1 VKNVPFSLINH
12 IKHKSNRQPVAN
24 MWNSMMY
31 HDNTG
36 YHVARIYCEH
46 PVLSSVLVRTLTE
59 TQSNYK
65 SQLRIPASGNSA
77 YSASSYGSNNDKY
90 YDPRSAT
97 KLNLH
102 RSGNRNQ
109 RNNTNRYALQWRRQD
124 NMPPTPSR
132 QPDRFV
138 EVHDATPTPVASQ
151 RRNMLPSNTAGAA
164 QSPPPFKISGS
175 ARPSGV
181 IHTARSFTT
190 ADDRMIAE
198 YASSRD
204 AKRSETSQSSSSSH
218 QAEATSHDPF
228 HVGRTLQD
236 GQHHTPS
243 PIGTQRL
250 DVNHMSRNG
259 HYQVGPHAV
268 QWQGDGR
275 AAQVPV
281 FLDQSFAGLGI
292 TSGTSDLYNRQ
303 RQLMYSNGN
312 GLPSQSPATSSQSS
326 HQGSSSRSREVR
338 RQQSQG
344 FALPPPPSFNNMRPS
359 RGHGHPVPQSRSHQM
374 HGAVDPSYTG
384 HRHVAKP
391 GSPIKHSQS
400 MPVMPQVSHRLSA
413 ESLHAH
419 NSGAKTN
426 IVKTV
431 VSTSP
436 GIQEWVI
443 TTPTRATA
451 GETEQPP
458 GTSLTVKTT
467 TDPGDSPEKAVRSA
481 DLADKLKWHKAMA
494 VALELE
500 VKMAQGSGHSMT
512 EKSMTEKQDLVQ
524 WHNAKAA
531 CLEVEIIAVRREH
544 SEARG
549 ELAQETANH
558 RPASPGTPNQSAN
571 WPKWAINS
579 ATKSGLVT
587 PEAEGHVNADHS
599 ASKACEEHATH
610 VGQKLRHRRGDISN
624 GGFTGSFHA
633 RASANVEDLL
643 SSPARSNAYPANNL
657 TYTHGHPK
665 QATSVRQHDSCTGDQ
680 PYSGD
685 ERYSYRE
692 LDDNFEF
699 ASQIDPLEY
708 EGEVFSPRGRGYH
721 HSQPT
726 RDDSQISHG
735 GIELGDEH
743 GRK

>member
-46 PVLSSVLVRTLTE
+46 PVLSSVLVKTHTE
-59 TQSNYK
+59 TQANYK
-65 SQLRIPASGNSA
+65 SQLRIPATGNSA
-77 YSASSYGSNNDKY
+77 YSASSYGSNNDKF

-102 RSGNRNQ
+102 RSGNRNL
-109 RNNTNRYALQWRRQD
+109 RNNTNGRHALQWRRQD

-138 EVHDATPTPVASQ
+138 EIHDATPTSVASQ
-151 RRNMLPSNTAGAA
+151 RRNILPSNAAGAA
-164 QSPPPFKISGS
+164 PSPPPFKISGP
-175 ARPSGV
+175 ARPSSV

-218 QAEATSHDPF
+218 QAEVTSHDPF
-228 HVGRTLQD
+228 RVGRALQD
-236 GQHHTPS
+236 GKHYTPS
-243 PIGTQRL
+243 PISTQKH
-250 DVNHMSRNG
+250 DMNHVARNG
-259 HYQVGPHAV
+259 HYQRDPCEV
-268 QWQGDGR
+268 QWQDDGR

-281 FLDQSFAGLGI
+281 FIDQSFAGLGI
-292 TSGTSDLYNRQ
+292 SSGTQHPYNRQ
-303 RQLMYSNGN
+303 GQPMYPNGN
-312 GLPSQSPATSSQSS
+312 GLHLQSTATSSQSS
-326 HQGSSSRSREVR
+326 HQGSASRSNDLR

-344 FALPPPPSFNNMRPS
+344 FALPSPPSFNNMRSS
-359 RGHGHPVPQSRSHQM
+359 RGHGHPVSQSHSRQM
-374 HGAVDPSYTG
+374 HGPVDPSYNG

-400 MPVMPQVSHRLSA
+400 MPVMMPQISHRLSA
-413 ESLHAH
+413 QSLHAH
-419 NSGAKTN
+419 NSDGKTDT
-426 IVKTV
+426 VKTV
-431 VSTSP
+431 VSTPP
-436 GIQEWVI
+436 GIHEWVI

-451 GETEQPP
+451 AGTEKTP
-458 GTSLTVKTT
+458 SMALTVKTAT
-467 TDPGDSPEKAVRSA
+467 GPGDSPEKAVRSA

-494 VALELE
+494 VAFELE
-500 VKMAQGSGHSMT
+500 VKMEKGSGPAI
-512 EKSMTEKQDLVQ
+512 TEKQDLIK
-524 WHNAKAA
+524 WHNARAA

-571 WPKWAINS
+571 CAKWATHSPNE
-579 ATKSGLVT
+579 SGLAT
-587 PEAEGHVNADHS
+587 PGADDHGNALHS
-599 ASKACEEHATH
+599 AARAHEEHATH

-643 SSPARSNAYPANNL
+643 SSPARSNAYPANYP

-665 QATSVRQHDSCTGDQ
+665 QATSVRQHDSCTEDRS
-680 PYSGD
+680 YSGD

-692 LDDNFEF
+692 LDDAFEF
-699 ASQIDPLEY
+699 ASQVDPRGDDDE
-708 EGEVFSPRGRGYH
+708 EFSPRGRGYH

-726 RDDSQISHG
+726 RDESQISYHG
-735 GIELGDEH
+735 GIELGDGHE
-743 GRK
+743 RK

>member
-46 PVLSSVLVRTLTE
+46 PVLSSVLVKTHTE
-59 TQSNYK
+59 TQANYK
-65 SQLRIPASGNSA
+65 SQLRIPATGNSA
-77 YSASSYGSNNDKY
+77 YSASSYGSNNDKF

-102 RSGNRNQ
+102 RSGNRNL
-109 RNNTNRYALQWRRQD
+109 RNNTNGRHALQWRRQD

-138 EVHDATPTPVASQ
+138 EIHDATPTSVASQ
-151 RRNMLPSNTAGAA
+151 RRNILPSNAAGAA
-164 QSPPPFKISGS
+164 PSPPPFKISGP
-175 ARPSGV
+175 ARPSSV

-218 QAEATSHDPF
+218 QAEVTSHDPF
-228 HVGRTLQD
+228 RVGRALQD
-236 GQHHTPS
+236 GKHYTPS
-243 PIGTQRL
+243 PISTQKH
-250 DVNHMSRNG
+250 DMNHVARNG
-259 HYQVGPHAV
+259 HYQRDPCEV
-268 QWQGDGR
+268 QWQDDGR

-281 FLDQSFAGLGI
+281 FIDQSFAGLGI
-292 TSGTSDLYNRQ
+292 SSGTQHPYNRQ
-303 RQLMYSNGN
+303 GQPMYPNGN
-312 GLPSQSPATSSQSS
+312 GLHLQSTATSSQSS
-326 HQGSSSRSREVR
+326 HQGSASRSNDLR

-344 FALPPPPSFNNMRPS
+344 FALPSPPSFNNMRSS
-359 RGHGHPVPQSRSHQM
+359 RGHGHPVSQSHSRQM
-374 HGAVDPSYTG
+374 HGPVDPSYNG

-400 MPVMPQVSHRLSA
+400 MPVMMPQISHRLSA
-413 ESLHAH
+413 QSLHAH
-419 NSGAKTN
+419 NSDGKTDT
-426 IVKTV
+426 VKTV
-431 VSTSP
+431 VSTPP
-436 GIQEWVI
+436 GIHEWVI

-451 GETEQPP
+451 AGTEKTP
-458 GTSLTVKTT
+458 SMALTVKTAT
-467 TDPGDSPEKAVRSA
+467 GPGDSPEKAVRSA

-494 VALELE
+494 VAFELE
-500 VKMAQGSGHSMT
+500 VKMEKGSGPAI
-512 EKSMTEKQDLVQ
+512 TEKQDLIK
-524 WHNAKAA
+524 WHNARAA

-571 WPKWAINS
+571 CAKWATHSPNE
-579 ATKSGLVT
+579 SGLAT
-587 PEAEGHVNADHS
+587 PGADDHGNALHS
-599 ASKACEEHATH
+599 AARAHEEHATH

-643 SSPARSNAYPANNL
+643 SSPARSNAYPANYP

-665 QATSVRQHDSCTGDQ
+665 QATSVRQHDSCTEDQ

-692 LDDNFEF
+692 LDDAFEF
-699 ASQIDPLEY
+699 ASQVDPRGDDDE
-708 EGEVFSPRGRGYH
+708 EFSPRGRGYH

-726 RDDSQISHG
+726 RDESQISYHG
-735 GIELGDEH
+735 GIELGDGHE
-743 GRK
+743 RK

>member
-46 PVLSSVLVRTLTE
+46 PVLSSVLVKTHTE
-59 TQSNYK
+59 TQANYK
-65 SQLRIPASGNSA
+65 SQLRIPATGNSA
-77 YSASSYGSNNDKY
+77 YSASSYGSNNDKF

-102 RSGNRNQ
+102 RSGNRNL
-109 RNNTNRYALQWRRQD
+109 RNNTNGRHALQWRRQD

-138 EVHDATPTPVASQ
+138 EIHDATPTSVASQ
-151 RRNMLPSNTAGAA
+151 RRNILPSNAAGAA
-164 QSPPPFKISGS
+164 PSPPPFKISGP
-175 ARPSGV
+175 ARPSSV

-218 QAEATSHDPF
+218 QAEVTSHDPF
-228 HVGRTLQD
+228 RVGRALQD
-236 GQHHTPS
+236 GKHYTPS
-243 PIGTQRL
+243 PISTQKH
-250 DVNHMSRNG
+250 DMNHVARNG
-259 HYQVGPHAV
+259 HYQRDPCEV
-268 QWQGDGR
+268 QWQDDGR

-281 FLDQSFAGLGI
+281 FIDQSFAGLGI
-292 TSGTSDLYNRQ
+292 SSGTQHPYNRQ
-303 RQLMYSNGN
+303 GQPMYPNGN
-312 GLPSQSPATSSQSS
+312 GLHLQSTATSSQSS
-326 HQGSSSRSREVR
+326 HQGSASRSNDLR

-344 FALPPPPSFNNMRPS
+344 FALPSPPSFNNMRSS
-359 RGHGHPVPQSRSHQM
+359 RGHGQPVSQSHSRQM
-374 HGAVDPSYTG
+374 HGPVDPSYNG

-400 MPVMPQVSHRLSA
+400 MPVMMPQISHRLSA
-413 ESLHAH
+413 QSLHAH
-419 NSGAKTN
+419 NSDGKTDT
-426 IVKTV
+426 VKTV
-431 VSTSP
+431 VSTPP
-436 GIQEWVI
+436 GIHEWVI

-451 GETEQPP
+451 AGTEKTP
-458 GTSLTVKTT
+458 SMALTVKTAT
-467 TDPGDSPEKAVRSA
+467 GPGDSPEKAVRSA

-494 VALELE
+494 VAFELE
-500 VKMAQGSGHSMT
+500 VKMEKGSGPAI
-512 EKSMTEKQDLVQ
+512 TEKQDLIK
-524 WHNAKAA
+524 WHNARAA

-571 WPKWAINS
+571 CAKWATHSPNE
-579 ATKSGLVT
+579 SGLAT
-587 PEAEGHVNADHS
+587 PGADDHGNALHS
-599 ASKACEEHATH
+599 AARAHEEHATH

-643 SSPARSNAYPANNL
+643 SSPARSNAYPANYP

-665 QATSVRQHDSCTGDQ
+665 QATSVRQHDSCTEDQ
-680 PYSGD
+680 SYSGD

-692 LDDNFEF
+692 LDDAFEF
-699 ASQIDPLEY
+699 ASQVDPREDDD
-708 EGEVFSPRGRGYH
+708 EEFSPSGRGYH

-726 RDDSQISHG
+726 RDESQISYHG
-735 GIELGDEH
+735 GIELGDGHE
-743 GRK
+743 RK